1 MIVAPNQIKVTKK
14 ASEAQPGNDL
24 EINTQGDGATVGIRE
39 AVGFVQ
45 GSVKKNY
52 NGSEAGASIMFSA
65 EGYTSSGDDDM
76 IEIVINGKKS
86 QIKKRDIEDPRLST
100 AKDVTESRKNLDEVG
115 VYNSENDIAANPK
128 TKENKPDELTGF
140 VSQLTDSVNGI
151 IGDLTELKTTVEE
164 NSELSFDSLLVC
176 IAELQSYVKSLD
188 EESEVSSQSNP
199 N

>member
-65 EGYTSSGDDDM
+65 EDYTSSGDDDM

-86 QIKKRDIEDPRLST
+86 QMKKRDIEDPRLST

>member
-1 MIVAPNQIKVTKK
+1 MTVAPNQIKVTKK

-24 EINTQGDGATVGIRE
+24 ELNTQGDGATVGIRE

-52 NGSEAGASIMFSA
+52 NGPEAGASIMFSA
-65 EGYTSSGDDDM
+65 EDYTSKGDDDM
-76 IEIVINGKKS
+76 IDIVIDGKKS
-86 QIKKRDIEDPRLST
+86 QMKKRDIEDPRLST

-151 IGDLTELKTTVEE
+151 IGDLTELKKTVEE
-164 NSELSFDSLLVC
+164 NSELSFDSLDVC